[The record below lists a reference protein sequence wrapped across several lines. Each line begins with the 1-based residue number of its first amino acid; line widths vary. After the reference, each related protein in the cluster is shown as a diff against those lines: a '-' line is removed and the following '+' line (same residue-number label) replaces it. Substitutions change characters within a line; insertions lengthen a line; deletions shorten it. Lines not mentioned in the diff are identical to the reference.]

1 MGDSGEG
8 KVIGHS
14 SKGDITG
21 GSTGW
26 CGNGG

>member
-8 KVIGHS
+8 KVIGYS
-14 SKGDITG
+14 NKGDING
-21 GSTGW
+21 GSNGW